1 MSSQTINFKQGIC
14 KTQNDEPVSPI
25 ASTETIYRGSEKL
38 SDILDKKLS
47 VTITNDEELNVGI
60 DTDSIIDKINEVE
73 SIIGETDNSG
83 GDETTGTIFAKL
95 NKIINDLKELTGID
109 LNIDGL
115 GQTTDSGATNNSGT
129 VFGKLNKLIT
139 DSTKISSSVNAIN
152 TNVTQL
158 PTKID
163 EVSSKLEEIISGFNS
178 DELESI
184 KSSLGLTNDSNAT
197 NITGSIFGKLNKILS
212 DYTTARAAA
221 IDEIKNFVKSSSSAN
236 SNGTIHE
243 KLNYL
248 IQNNSLIKS
257 IQSGTFNINTTL
269 TSSSGSSVRRYDA
282 SYSPVNLEKSISFLS
297 GFSFVYRENGEIN
310 LTTIVS
316 ANPIIES
323 FSEDEL
329 TILAPTVVSNNKGDK
344 IFSSGTWFV
353 VEFN

>member
-115 GQTTDSGATNNSGT
+115 GQTTDSDATNNSGT

-139 DSTKISSSVNAIN
+139 DSTEISSSVNNIN

-163 EVSSKLEEIISGFNS
+163 EVSSKLEEIVSGLNT

-257 IQSGTFNINTTL
+257 IQSGTFNINVTL
-269 TSSSGSSVRRYDA
+269 TGSSSSADRK
-282 SYSPVNLEKSISFLS
+282 YSADISDVNVDKSIAFIS
-297 GFSFVYRENGEIN
+297 GFSFLYNGNGDTE
-310 LTTIVS
+310 LTTITQGVPYIS
-316 ANPIIES
+316 YIKYNRLDI
-323 FSEDEL
+323 
-329 TILAPTVVSNNKGDK
+329 TAPTIVSNNTGDHLVAG
-344 IFSSGTWFV
+344 GTWFV
-353 VEFN
+353 IEFN